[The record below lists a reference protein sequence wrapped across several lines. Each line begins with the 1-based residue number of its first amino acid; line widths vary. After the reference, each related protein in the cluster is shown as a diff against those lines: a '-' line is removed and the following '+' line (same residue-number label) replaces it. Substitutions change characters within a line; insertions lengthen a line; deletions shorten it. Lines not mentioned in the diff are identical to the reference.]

1 MCMLLDTSRRGA
13 DWNSPTQKAMELG
26 IFEIKEK
33 GFRVEPQPPSRT
45 TANERPTPTTMIPP
59 AKQAWRQRAGY
70 TREGKLIK

>member
-59 AKQAWRQRAGY
+59 A
-70 TREGKLIK
+70 IK